1 METEFY
7 ICEFCKTKFKPNRRK
22 VQRFCSTSCRVK
34 NHHHKNKVEK
44 PLAIAAIPNI
54 GTEAMDS
61 TIFKPDKHKVD
72 KMSLAGVG
80 NAAAGTAA
88 FELAKKLLTPKNNI
102 PATKSDIQDLT
113 INIHKMT
120 ELINKRYFLIH
131 NLAQKYDGALPYF
144 DMGTGNVIYFR

>member
-22 VQRFCSTSCRVK
+22 VQRFCSTTCRVK

-44 PLAIAAIPNI
+44 PLANTTIPKSE
-54 GTEAMDS
+54 TEVMES
-61 TIFKPDKHKVD
+61 TVFKPDKLKID
-72 KMSLAGVG
+72 KMSAAGVG
-80 NAAAGTAA
+80 NAAAGIAT
-88 FELAKKLLTPKNNI
+88 FELAKKLLTSKNNI
-102 PATKSDIQDLT
+102 PATKGDIQNLT